1 MTNKDLEIL
10 AILGEEALEL
20 YYEINENNFDL
31 ILKETADLIVAI
43 SLFENKN
50 IVKNINRSSNSFDIN
65 LFKFNLLEL
74 SKLCFKTIRFG
85 FDSFSPFDPEFK
97 SNKNLILE
105 KIDFL
110 NNHFFTFFQEF
121 NIDLINLENLIL
133 KKKEKL
139 KNYSFYQI
147 IN

>member
-85 FDSFSPFDPEFK
+85 FDSFSPFDLEFK